1 MAEIKDNLIELIKK
15 CNDEHFLQQLYELV
29 SEHEGDPDWWNSL
42 SKEQMSRVEEAMAQY
57 KAGKTST
64 HEQVKQEL
72 KKWRKK

>member
-15 CNDEHFLQQLYELV
+15 CNDEHFLQKIYEMV
-29 SEHEGDPDWWNSL
+29 SEHENGTDWWNAL
-42 SKEQMSRVEEAMAQY
+42 SPEQVSRVEEALAQY
-57 KAGKTST
+57 KAGDSST